1 MTVTVAN
8 LISAAAFVLTLIG
21 ACWRMSTIIQ
31 RNTDAVVA
39 LTARIDR
46 MDAGNAK
53 EHNEMWDKIE
63 RSETRSTTTRRGY
76 SCSNINNNRHGGR
89 CRARRCPLF
98 PIK

>member
-1 MTVTVAN
+1 MTVIVAN
-8 LISAAAFVLTLIG
+8 LISAAAFVLTLLG

-63 RSETRSTTTRRGY
+63 RSEDTL
-76 SCSNINNNRHGGR
+76 NDHE
-89 CRARRCPLF
+89 ARLQLLEH
-98 PIK
+98 K

>member
-1 MTVTVAN
+1 MTVPVAN

-63 RSETRSTTTRRGY
+63 RSEDTLNDHETRLQLLE
-76 SCSNINNNRHGGR
+76 H
-89 CRARRCPLF
+89 
-98 PIK
+98 K

>member
-21 ACWRMSTIIQ
+21 ACGRMSTIIQ

-63 RSETRSTTTRRGY
+63 RSEDTLNDHETRLQLLE
-76 SCSNINNNRHGGR
+76 H
-89 CRARRCPLF
+89 
-98 PIK
+98 K

>member
-46 MDAGNAK
+46 VDAGNAK

-63 RSETRSTTTRRGY
+63 RSEDTLNDHETRLQLLE
-76 SCSNINNNRHGGR
+76 H
-89 CRARRCPLF
+89 
-98 PIK
+98 K

>member
-8 LISAAAFVLTLIG
+8 LISAAAFVLTLLG
-21 ACWRMSTIIQ
+21 ACRRMSTSIQ

-63 RSETRSTTTRRGY
+63 RSEDTL
-76 SCSNINNNRHGGR
+76 NDHE
-89 CRARRCPLF
+89 ARLQLLEH
-98 PIK
+98 K

>member
-8 LISAAAFVLTLIG
+8 LISAACFVLTLIG

-63 RSETRSTTTRRGY
+63 RSEDTL
-76 SCSNINNNRHGGR
+76 NDHE
-89 CRARRCPLF
+89 ARLQLLEH
-98 PIK
+98 K

>member
-8 LISAAAFVLTLIG
+8 LISAAAFVLTLLG

-63 RSETRSTTTRRGY
+63 RSGDTLNDHE
-76 SCSNINNNRHGGR
+76 
-89 CRARRCPLF
+89 ARLQLLEH
-98 PIK
+98 K

>member
-8 LISAAAFVLTLIG
+8 LISAAAFVLTMLG

-63 RSETRSTTTRRGY
+63 RSEDTL
-76 SCSNINNNRHGGR
+76 NDHE
-89 CRARRCPLF
+89 ARLQLLEH
-98 PIK
+98 K

>member
-8 LISAAAFVLTLIG
+8 LISAAAFVLTMIG

-63 RSETRSTTTRRGY
+63 RSEDTLNDHETRLQLLE
-76 SCSNINNNRHGGR
+76 H
-89 CRARRCPLF
+89 
-98 PIK
+98 K

>member
-8 LISAAAFVLTLIG
+8 LISAAAFVLTLLG

-63 RSETRSTTTRRGY
+63 RSEDTL
-76 SCSNINNNRHGGR
+76 NDHE
-89 CRARRCPLF
+89 ARLQLLEH
-98 PIK
+98 K

>member
-63 RSETRSTTTRRGY
+63 RSEDTL
-76 SCSNINNNRHGGR
+76 NDHD
-89 CRARRCPLF
+89 ARLQLLEH
-98 PIK
+98 K

>member
-1 MTVTVAN
+1 MAAS
-8 LISAAAFVLTLIG
+8 LADIISAAAFVLTLIG

-53 EHNEMWDKIE
+53 EHNELWDKIE
-63 RSETRSTTTRRGY
+63 RSEDT
-76 SCSNINNNRHGGR
+76 INDHE
-89 CRARRCPLF
+89 ARLQLLEH
-98 PIK
+98 K

>member
-8 LISAAAFVLTLIG
+8 LISAAAFVLTLLG

-63 RSETRSTTTRRGY
+63 RSEDTL
-76 SCSNINNNRHGGR
+76 NDHE
-89 CRARRCPLF
+89 ARLQL
-98 PIK
+98 IEHK

>member
-8 LISAAAFVLTLIG
+8 LVSAAAFVLTLLG

-53 EHNEMWDKIE
+53 EHNEMWDTIE
-63 RSETRSTTTRRGY
+63 RSEDTL
-76 SCSNINNNRHGGR
+76 NDHE
-89 CRARRCPLF
+89 ARLQLLEH
-98 PIK
+98 K

>member
-1 MTVTVAN
+1 MAVSLAN
-8 LISAAAFVLTLIG
+8 IISAAAFVLTLIG
-21 ACWRMSTIIQ
+21 ASWRMSTIIQ

-63 RSETRSTTTRRGY
+63 RSEDTL
-76 SCSNINNNRHGGR
+76 NDHE
-89 CRARRCPLF
+89 ARLQLLEH
-98 PIK
+98 K

>member
-8 LISAAAFVLTLIG
+8 LISAAVFVLTLLG

-63 RSETRSTTTRRGY
+63 RSEDTL
-76 SCSNINNNRHGGR
+76 NDHE
-89 CRARRCPLF
+89 ARLQLLEH
-98 PIK
+98 K

>member
-63 RSETRSTTTRRGY
+63 RSEDT
-76 SCSNINNNRHGGR
+76 INDHE
-89 CRARRCPLF
+89 ARLQLLER
-98 PIK
+98 K

>member
-1 MTVTVAN
+1 MMAVSIAN
-8 LISAAAFVLTLIG
+8 IISAAAFVLTLIG

-39 LTARIDR
+39 LTSRIDR

-63 RSETRSTTTRRGY
+63 KSEDAISDHETRLQLLER
-76 SCSNINNNRHGGR
+76 
-89 CRARRCPLF
+89 
-98 PIK
+98 K

>member
-53 EHNEMWDKIE
+53 EHNEMWDEIE
-63 RSETRSTTTRRGY
+63 RSEDTLNDHETRLQLLE
-76 SCSNINNNRHGGR
+76 H
-89 CRARRCPLF
+89 
-98 PIK
+98 K

>member
-8 LISAAAFVLTLIG
+8 LISAAAFVLTLLG
-21 ACWRMSTIIQ
+21 ACWRMSTVIQ

-63 RSETRSTTTRRGY
+63 RSEDTL
-76 SCSNINNNRHGGR
+76 NDHE
-89 CRARRCPLF
+89 ARLQLLEH
-98 PIK
+98 K

>member
-1 MTVTVAN
+1 MAVTVAN
-8 LISAAAFVLTLIG
+8 LISAAAFVLTLLG

-63 RSETRSTTTRRGY
+63 RSEDTL
-76 SCSNINNNRHGGR
+76 NDHE
-89 CRARRCPLF
+89 ARLQLLEH
-98 PIK
+98 K

>member
-63 RSETRSTTTRRGY
+63 RSEDTL
-76 SCSNINNNRHGGR
+76 NDHE
-89 CRARRCPLF
+89 ARIQLLEH
-98 PIK
+98 K

>member
-53 EHNEMWDKIE
+53 EHDEMWDKIE
-63 RSETRSTTTRRGY
+63 RSEDT
-76 SCSNINNNRHGGR
+76 INDHE
-89 CRARRCPLF
+89 ARLQLLEH
-98 PIK
+98 K

>member
-8 LISAAAFVLTLIG
+8 LISAAAFLLTLLG

-63 RSETRSTTTRRGY
+63 RSEDTLNG
-76 SCSNINNNRHGGR
+76 HE
-89 CRARRCPLF
+89 ARLQLLEH
-98 PIK
+98 K

>member
-1 MTVTVAN
+1 MAAS
-8 LISAAAFVLTLIG
+8 LADIISAAAFVLTLIG
-21 ACWRMSTIIQ
+21 ACWRMSTIVQ

-63 RSETRSTTTRRGY
+63 HSEDT
-76 SCSNINNNRHGGR
+76 INDHE
-89 CRARRCPLF
+89 ARLQLLEH
-98 PIK
+98 K

>member
-8 LISAAAFVLTLIG
+8 LISSAAFVLTMLG

-63 RSETRSTTTRRGY
+63 RSEDTL
-76 SCSNINNNRHGGR
+76 NDHE
-89 CRARRCPLF
+89 ARLQLLEH
-98 PIK
+98 K

>member
-8 LISAAAFVLTLIG
+8 LISAAAFVLTLLG

-46 MDAGNAK
+46 MDVGNAK

-63 RSETRSTTTRRGY
+63 RSEDTL
-76 SCSNINNNRHGGR
+76 NDHE
-89 CRARRCPLF
+89 ARLQL
-98 PIK
+98 IEHK

>member
-39 LTARIDR
+39 LTARIER
-46 MDAGNAK
+46 HVRGNAK

-63 RSETRSTTTRRGY
+63 RSEDTL
-76 SCSNINNNRHGGR
+76 NDHE
-89 CRARRCPLF
+89 ARLQLLEH
-98 PIK
+98 K

>member
-31 RNTDAVVA
+31 RNTDAVMA

-63 RSETRSTTTRRGY
+63 RSEDTL
-76 SCSNINNNRHGGR
+76 NDHE
-89 CRARRCPLF
+89 ARLQLLEH
-98 PIK
+98 K

>member
-1 MTVTVAN
+1 MTATVAN
-8 LISAAAFVLTLIG
+8 LISAAAFVLTLLG

-63 RSETRSTTTRRGY
+63 RSEDTL
-76 SCSNINNNRHGGR
+76 NDHE
-89 CRARRCPLF
+89 ARLQLLEH
-98 PIK
+98 K

>member
-39 LTARIDR
+39 LTARTDR
-46 MDAGNAK
+46 MAAGNAK

-63 RSETRSTTTRRGY
+63 RSEDTL
-76 SCSNINNNRHGGR
+76 NDHE
-89 CRARRCPLF
+89 ARLQLLEH
-98 PIK
+98 K

>member
-1 MTVTVAN
+1 MAAS
-8 LISAAAFVLTLIG
+8 LADIISAAAFVLTLIG

-63 RSETRSTTTRRGY
+63 RSEDTL
-76 SCSNINNNRHGGR
+76 NDHE
-89 CRARRCPLF
+89 ARLQLLEH
-98 PIK
+98 K

>member
-1 MTVTVAN
+1 MTVIVAN

-63 RSETRSTTTRRGY
+63 RSEDTLNDHETRLQLLE
-76 SCSNINNNRHGGR
+76 H
-89 CRARRCPLF
+89 
-98 PIK
+98 K

>member
-1 MTVTVAN
+1 MAAS
-8 LISAAAFVLTLIG
+8 LADIISAVAFVLTLIG

-63 RSETRSTTTRRGY
+63 RSEDT
-76 SCSNINNNRHGGR
+76 INDHE
-89 CRARRCPLF
+89 ARLQLLEH
-98 PIK
+98 K

>member
-1 MTVTVAN
+1 MAAS
-8 LISAAAFVLTLIG
+8 LADIISAAAFVLTLIG

-46 MDAGNAK
+46 MDAGNSK

-63 RSETRSTTTRRGY
+63 RSEDT
-76 SCSNINNNRHGGR
+76 INDHE
-89 CRARRCPLF
+89 ARLQLLEH
-98 PIK
+98 K

>member
-31 RNTDAVVA
+31 RNTVVA

-63 RSETRSTTTRRGY
+63 RSEDTL
-76 SCSNINNNRHGGR
+76 NDHE
-89 CRARRCPLF
+89 ARLQLLEH
-98 PIK
+98 K

>member
-1 MTVTVAN
+1 MIVTVAN

-63 RSETRSTTTRRGY
+63 RSEDTLNDHETRLQLLE
-76 SCSNINNNRHGGR
+76 H
-89 CRARRCPLF
+89 
-98 PIK
+98 K

>member
-1 MTVTVAN
+1 MTATVAN

-63 RSETRSTTTRRGY
+63 RSEDTLNDHETRLQLLE
-76 SCSNINNNRHGGR
+76 H
-89 CRARRCPLF
+89 
-98 PIK
+98 K